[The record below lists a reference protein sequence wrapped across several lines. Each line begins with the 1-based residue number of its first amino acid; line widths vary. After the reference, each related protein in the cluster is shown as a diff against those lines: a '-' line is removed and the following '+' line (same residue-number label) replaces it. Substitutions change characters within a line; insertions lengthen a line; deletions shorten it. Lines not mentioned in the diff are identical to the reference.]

1 MFIFVGGVMTVV
13 FHVLSPGLILLW
25 VTPSLTA
32 AGVTLPVIVPTSQ
45 GIHAHRISAVSREKF
60 QSHPA
65 LALLLE
71 ILLDS
76 SFQLF
81 FIFLKEPRDGT
92 CKEEGP
98 NSFIS

>member
-1 MFIFVGGVMTVV
+1 MCLYFAYLVIAIIVGGVMTVV

-65 LALLLE
+65 LALLE
-71 ILLDS
+71 ILLILLS
-76 SFQLF
+76 NFSPSF
-81 FIFLKEPRDGT
+81 
-92 CKEEGP
+92 
-98 NSFIS
+98 